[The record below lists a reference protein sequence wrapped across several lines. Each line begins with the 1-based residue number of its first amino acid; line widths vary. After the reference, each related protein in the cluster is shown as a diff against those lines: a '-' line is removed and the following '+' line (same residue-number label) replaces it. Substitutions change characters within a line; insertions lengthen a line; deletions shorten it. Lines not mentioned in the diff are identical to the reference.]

1 MIDEIS
7 VYNCR
12 GVRNEIKITEED
24 VLLEDENGNKAYYI
38 KAPGNYT
45 LNLKKIKVVKDF
57 GYLAGEIGITLQV
70 PIIEGPAG
78 MRFDLPYTIVP
89 ETGLLSQQCDAHSG
103 VVERNGRQYCRY
115 CDLCRTAEQV
125 VSDLNSGDFVFL
137 PNSTKDYASKHAECG
152 RIAADEYDLKK
163 TVSLPSRS
171 TLESLIRNKVQG
183 VDEEIEKRLNKGRG
197 RFQVFLNLIS
207 AAKPSLSQARWMQSS
222 KDCECCIPG
231 RCDPSYAY
239 CPLEECKSGWALQCL
254 HNTAKIVAC
263 YTVEF
268 NYRPR
273 PMQSQFQERQQ
284 YRPIPTEQSIPSSQP
299 DKPLNER
306 CVDVMPQRL
315 THLRR
320 YCTIFWNAKL
330 CCSHCEGIC

>member
-103 VVERNGRQYCRY
+103 VVERNGRQYWRVFDFLPNETMKIRY

-183 VDEEIEKRLNKGRG
+183 VDEEIEKRLNKG
-197 RFQVFLNLIS
+197 VS
-207 AAKPSLSQARWMQSS
+207 A
-222 KDCECCIPG
+222 
-231 RCDPSYAY
+231 
-239 CPLEECKSGWALQCL
+239 
-254 HNTAKIVAC
+254 
-263 YTVEF
+263 
-268 NYRPR
+268 
-273 PMQSQFQERQQ
+273 
-284 YRPIPTEQSIPSSQP
+284 
-299 DKPLNER
+299 
-306 CVDVMPQRL
+306 
-315 THLRR
+315 
-320 YCTIFWNAKL
+320 
-330 CCSHCEGIC
+330 